1 MEQAKPHDGGE
12 AAPPA
17 QPHGRLEQVKAAD
30 DGPATYLPIED
41 YAVIGDLHTV
51 ALVGKN
57 GSIDW
62 CCIPRFDSPSVFGAL
77 LDARKGGFFRIG
89 LPANN
94 QVPMGQ
100 KQLYIPETNILL
112 TRFLTVDGV
121 GEITDFMPVK
131 LPGSAEHQH
140 HLYRAVTVVRGSL
153 KFELVCRPAFNYAR
167 DGHVV
172 HLSPEGAIF
181 HSDGLSLGLASTV
194 PLSEDGRGGV
204 RAEFTLHAGQAAY
217 FLLESARRGD
227 LGPQHVSSRRYH
239 EAFQRTLSF
248 WRRWLSQCQY
258 QGRWREMVQRSA
270 LVLKLLTYAPT
281 GAIVAAPTTSLPETV
296 GGARN
301 WDYRYTWLR
310 DAAFTLYSLLTLG
323 FTQEAE
329 AFMQWLDARCHE
341 LKENGSLQPM
351 YGIDG
356 QQELVEYTLDHLE
369 GYRQS
374 RPVRIGNAAY
384 KQQQLDVYGELMDA
398 IYIFNRYSTISYD
411 LWENLRRLLEW
422 LQHHWDDP
430 DEGIWEV
437 RGGPQHFVHSRVMSW
452 VAFDRALRL
461 ARHRGWPA
469 PMVEW
474 METSARIYEQIM
486 HKGWNER
493 KQSFV
498 QYYGS
503 DAIDASALLMA
514 IVKFTGPNEPRMLK
528 TIERIQRELASD
540 SLVHRYDP
548 GRAADDGLGSQEGT
562 FSPCSFWL
570 AEVLARCGRLDE
582 ARLLLEK
589 MLTYSNHVGLYAEE
603 VGLCGEALGNFP
615 QAFTHLSLIT
625 ACTNIDA
632 ALNRVQGRLNAE
644 RLALPPERPWSLT

>member
-1 MEQAKPHDGGE
+1 MATASG
-12 AAPPA
+12 AATA
-17 QPHGRLEQVKAAD
+17 YQ
-30 DGPATYLPIED
+30 PIED

-77 LDARKGGFFRIG
+77 LDARKGGFFRIAP
-89 LPANN
+89 PAQN
-94 QVPMGQ
+94 PMGH
-100 KQLYIPETNILL
+100 KQLYIPETNILV

-121 GEITDFMPVK
+121 GEITDFMPIK
-131 LPGSAEHQH
+131 QPGSAEHQH
-140 HLYRAVTVVRGSL
+140 HLYRAVSVVRGSL
-153 KFELVCRPAFNYAR
+153 SFEMVCRPAFNYAR
-167 DGHVV
+167 DQHVV
-172 HLSPEGAIF
+172 RLTQDGALF
-181 HSDGLSLGLASTV
+181 HSDGLSLGLASSV
-194 PLSEDGRGGV
+194 PLEEDGQGGV
-204 RAEFTLHAGQAAY
+204 RATFTLHAGQAAY
-217 FLLESARRGD
+217 FLLESARRED

-239 EAFQRTLSF
+239 EAFQKTLAF
-248 WRRWLSQCQY
+248 WRRWLAQCRY

-281 GAIVAAPTTSLPETV
+281 GAIVAAPTTSLPETI

-310 DAAFTLYSLLTLG
+310 DTAFTLYSLLTLG

-329 AFMQWLDARCHE
+329 AFMKWLDARCHE

-351 YGIDG
+351 YGING
-356 QQELVEYTLDHLE
+356 EQELTEYTLDHLE
-369 GYRQS
+369 GYKKS

-384 KQQQLDVYGELMDA
+384 KQQQLDVYGELLDA

-411 LWENLRRLLEW
+411 LWENLRRLLDW
-422 LQHHWDDP
+422 LQNHWDDP

-437 RGGPQHFVHSRVMSW
+437 RGGPRHFVHSRVMSW

-474 METSARIYEQIM
+474 MDTSAHIYEQIM
-486 HKGWNER
+486 HKGWSEK

-503 DAIDASALLMA
+503 EEVDASALLMA

-548 GRAADDGLGSQEGT
+548 HRAADDGLGSTEGT
-562 FSPCSFWL
+562 FSPCSFWF
-570 AEVLARCGRLDE
+570 AEVLARCGHLDA

-632 ALNRVQGRLNAE
+632 ALNRARGPASPDPYQEVWQD
-644 RLALPPERPWSLT
+644 